1 MKIAATLIGFTAL
14 CSALASGAASAG
26 DLKVEVHGITETKGD
41 VLVAVFNQKGLWL
54 KQSLISKKI
63 AASTNKVVVLFEGL
77 PEGDYAVSAVH
88 DLNSNGH
95 LDRNPIGMPTEP
107 YGFSN
112 DATGNFG
119 PPSFDSAKI
128 TLTQAVHSISVRVN

>member
-128 TLTQAVHSISVRVN
+128 TLTQAAHNISVRVN

>member
-63 AASTNKVVVLFEGL
+63 AASTNKVVVFFEGL

-88 DLNSNGH
+88 DFNSNGH

-128 TLTQAVHSISVRVN
+128 TLTQAAHSISVRVN